1 VTVQQ
6 TPRAERV
13 QTPAD
18 ADRLVAST
26 LSTMEDLGALLTREA
41 EAIRAGRLRE
51 GLAEEARK
59 GELATAYFMAIETVK
74 ANAVALARFAPAGV
88 KTLRAAHERFG
99 AAVAA
104 NQTVLATARAVS
116 EGLVRSLSEELSR
129 AERPQTYAPAGS
141 AGRPAAGGPLLV
153 SRSL

>member
-1 VTVQQ
+1 MTS
-6 TPRAERV
+6 TSTAERV

-18 ADRLVAST
+18 ADRLVAAT
-26 LSTMEDLGALLTREA
+26 LAVMEDLGAVLAREA
-41 EAIRAGRLRE
+41 EAIRVGRLKE

-59 GELATAYFMAIETVK
+59 AELATAYFVAIERVK

-88 KTLRAAHERFG
+88 KSLKAAHERFG
-99 AAVAA
+99 AAVTA

-116 EGLVRSLSEELSR
+116 EGLVRSISEELAK

-141 AGRPAAGGPLLV
+141 AARPAPGGPLLV

>member
-1 VTVQQ
+1 MTS
-6 TPRAERV
+6 TSTAERV
-13 QTPAD
+13 QNPAD
-18 ADRLVAST
+18 ADRLVAAT
-26 LSTMEDLGALLTREA
+26 LAVMDDLGAVLSREA
-41 EAIRAGRLRE
+41 EAIRVGRLKE

-59 GELATAYFMAIETVK
+59 AELATAYFVAIERVK
-74 ANAVALARFAPAGV
+74 ANAVALARFAPAGI
-88 KTLRAAHERFG
+88 KSLKAAHERFG

-116 EGLVRSLSEELSR
+116 EGLVRSISEELAK